1 MLFVKKNET
10 NENVLNLYNIIWI
23 IYFDFVLI
31 ILNKNSQLP
40 SLLLPPQQDN
50 LCTPIRIFISFSY
63 EASEMLLSLHRIMSI
78 VYTQTLMLRTMK
90 ATES

>member
-1 MLFVKKNET
+1 MTSYRLVPKKIVL
-10 NENVLNLYNIIWI
+10 ENVLNLYNIIWI

-63 EASEMLLSLHRIMSI
+63 EVWPMGTI
-78 VYTQTLMLRTMK
+78 
-90 ATES
+90 